1 MFTLDESLQN
11 SSNHITKI
19 RRLISKRTVRVCVY
33 SFHMRRI
40 FGSNGRP
47 YYTSNFRCNFFPRI
61 PNKNLSMKN
70 LH

>member
-11 SSNHITKI
+11 LSNHITKI

-47 YYTSNFRCNFFPRI
+47 YTTQVIFVATFFREFPI
-61 PNKNLSMKN
+61 KIYQ
-70 LH
+70 